1 MLIFPLERFCHNT
14 LFVQKR
20 DKIVP
25 SVNADEAVTHKLRIS
40 FKSAFKLALNDFKTC
55 PSRQNQK
62 LQGKKWAYFSN
73 WTLGLRV
80 TASETFILGTIL
92 YLFWTNRALWQN
104 LSRGKISMQ
113 NLTIKWK
120 KSHLAWQNHTWP
132 HFAAS

>member
-1 MLIFPLERFCHNT
+1 MKEDVCH
-14 LFVQKR
+14 K
-20 DKIVP
+20 P
-25 SVNADEAVTHKLRIS
+25 RIS

-62 LQGKKWAYFSN
+62 LQGRKWPYFYN
-73 WTLGLRV
+73 WTVDMRV
-80 TASETFILGTIL
+80 IASLTFTLGTIS

-104 LSRGKISMQ
+104 LSMGNFSMQ

-120 KSHLAWQNHTWP
+120 ESHLAWQNHTWP